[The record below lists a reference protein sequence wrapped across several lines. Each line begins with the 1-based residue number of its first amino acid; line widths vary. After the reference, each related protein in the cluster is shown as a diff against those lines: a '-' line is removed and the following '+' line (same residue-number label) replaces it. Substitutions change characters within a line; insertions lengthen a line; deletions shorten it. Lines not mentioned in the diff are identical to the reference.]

1 MEILSHIFIIY
12 ILYTGDYD
20 PYIER
25 IRSLNLQDLI
35 EETSEFGLDIH
46 PLLIL
51 VNKLREEIIKDVSIS
66 IFHTVTMNY

>member
-1 MEILSHIFIIY
+1 MRSLH
-12 ILYTGDYD
+12 TGVYD

-46 PLLIL
+46 SLLIL
-51 VNKLREEIIKDVSIS
+51 VNELREEIIKNVSRAIS
-66 IFHTVTMNY
+66 TVLLL